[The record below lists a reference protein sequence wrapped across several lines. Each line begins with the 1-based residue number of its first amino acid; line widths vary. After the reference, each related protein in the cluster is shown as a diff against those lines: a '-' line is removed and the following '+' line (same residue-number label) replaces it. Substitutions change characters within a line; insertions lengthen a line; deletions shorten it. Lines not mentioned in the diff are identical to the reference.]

1 MKIANE
7 FTVHVPIEQ
16 AWKVLTDLEGIAPCL
31 PGAQLTGVDGG
42 VYKGKVKVK
51 VGPVI
56 SEFAGT
62 AQFAEKDDAAHRAVI
77 DAKGRD
83 ARSAGNAAAMITA
96 QLRPDGDS
104 TVVNVD
110 TDLKISG
117 KLAQF
122 GSGMIKE
129 VSQKLLGQFVT
140 ALEDKIANDDSGP
153 GAAASATTAGPG
165 GAALEGTDHAGAAEP
180 PAATGGVAADGTASV
195 DDARDAEPD
204 RAPGGTTAEGQATP
218 AVAPP
223 AEAVDDA
230 VAGADIAAARE
241 VAGTDAPLSETVSSP
256 DPGAPLL
263 APGGASPLAAV
274 EEAAPVPKKGF
285 QTTAEPEPLDLME
298 LAGGSIRKRVIPV
311 VVGVVVVV
319 AAIVIWRAAR

>member
-1 MKIANE
+1 MKLANE

-31 PGAQLTGVDGG
+31 PGAQLTGVDGD

-62 AQFAEKDDAAHRAVI
+62 AQFAEKDDAAYRGVI

-83 ARSAGNAAAMITA
+83 ARSAGNAAALITA
-96 QLRPDGDS
+96 QLRADGDS

-140 ALEDKIANDDSGP
+140 SLEAKIAADNGAPAARPDAPTATPDAP
-153 GAAASATTAGPG
+153 TAAPDAPTAAPDAPTAAAAATAQPEAAAAATTQ
-165 GAALEGTDHAGAAEP
+165 
-180 PAATGGVAADGTASV
+180 PAA
-195 DDARDAEPD
+195 P
-204 RAPGGTTAEGQATP
+204 
-218 AVAPP
+218 
-223 AEAVDDA
+223 
-230 VAGADIAAARE
+230 
-241 VAGTDAPLSETVSSP
+241 AGTDAAEPAAAAGGTADQAPDAPLNGTVSA
-256 DPGAPLL
+256 PGTPLL
-263 APGGASPLAAV
+263 PPSNAGPVAAV
-274 EEAAPVPKKGF
+274 EEPAPVQKNGF
-285 QTTAEPEPLDLME
+285 EAPEPAPLDLMA
-298 LAGGSIRKRVIPV
+298 LAGGSIRKRLIPV
-311 VVGVVVVV
+311 AIGVVVIV
-319 AAIVIWRAAR
+319 AAIVIWRIAR

>member
-1 MKIANE
+1 MKLANE

-16 AWKVLTDLEGIAPCL
+16 AWRVLTDLEGIAPCL
-31 PGAQLTGVDGG
+31 PGAQLTGVDGD

-62 AQFAEKDDAAHRAVI
+62 AQFAEKDDANHRGVI

-83 ARSAGNAAAMITA
+83 ARSAGNAAALITA

-104 TVVNVD
+104 TVVTVD

-129 VSQKLLGQFVT
+129 VSEKLLGQFVT
-140 ALEDKIANDDSGP
+140 ALEAKIAAGDTALGATDDPS
-153 GAAASATTAGPG
+153 
-165 GAALEGTDHAGAAEP
+165 AAEP
-180 PAATGGVAADGTASV
+180 SAATGGVAADGTASV
-195 DDARDAEPD
+195 DQARDAEPD
-204 RAPGGTTAEGQATP
+204 RAPGGGAAEGRATP
-218 AVAPP
+218 AVTPP
-223 AEAVDDA
+223 TGTVRDA
-230 VAGADIAAARE
+230 AASTDIAAARE
-241 VAGTDAPLSETVSSP
+241 VAGTDAPLSETISSP

-263 APGGASPLAAV
+263 TPGGASPLAAV
-274 EEAAPVPKKGF
+274 EEAAPVPKNGF
-285 QTTAEPEPLDLME
+285 AGAPEPEPLDLME
-298 LAGGSIRKRVIPV
+298 LAGGSIRKRLIPV
-311 VVGVVVVV
+311 AIGVAVVV
-319 AAIVIWRAAR
+319 AAIVVWRVAR